1 MTEILKVDLNSK
13 DIKSENI
20 NRLKELFPEIV
31 TEGKIDFDKLK
42 LTLGEEIDLEKEK
55 YGMMWA
61 GKARCFQIIQDRT
74 TGTLKPVREE
84 SVDFDTTKNLF
95 IEGDNLEV
103 LKILQKSYFEKIKMI
118 YIDPPYN
125 TGKDFVY
132 KDKFGQQLEE
142 YLKLTNQVDS
152 EGKKLS
158 TNTDSDG
165 RYHSNWMNMMY
176 PRLYLARNLLKEDGV
191 IFISIDDNEVD
202 NLKKICNEI
211 FGEENFVGN
220 FIWKNKAG
228 GGGKQGGNRPGI
240 NIKKKEAFVLDHEYI
255 VVYANNITEILRF
268 NEKLTSKEI
277 SNYSNPDNDPRGP
290 YKLGNL
296 EMMMPKPISTMYY
309 KMIDPDGIIIQ
320 PKGGRHQWRFCEE
333 RTKLGLVDGS
343 VVWVKSKCNKDIDK
357 RGYKYVL
364 KSKQYLYNDGEE
376 RTKIARSILL
386 TKGLGADGTREIMEI
401 LGQKKTEVPIFSN
414 PKPTQLLKYL
424 IKITN
429 TEGGSILDFFAGSA
443 TTAHAVLDLNKE
455 DNGNRKFICV
465 QLPEATAENS
475 EAFKAGYKNICEI
488 GKERIRRVIQKIKEE
503 QKQQKL
509 SIDDKQDLGFKVF
522 KLDRSNFKTWDGFTK
537 DIQTTLTDNI
547 EQIKKSTD
555 KDATLY
561 ELLLKE
567 GFSLTEDINK
577 FQFSDKQV
585 YSINVDERKLLICLE
600 DKLTLDLFKEIKK
613 LNPTKVIVLDKG
625 FNENDQLKTNAVELL
640 TKVDNDTNKKEYLL
654 KAI

>member
-1 MTEILKVDLNSK
+1 MKEIPKMDLNSK
-13 DIKSENI
+13 DIKAENI

-42 LTLGEEIDLEKEK
+42 LTLGEEIDLDKQK
-55 YGMMWA
+55 YGMIWS
-61 GKARCFQIIQDRT
+61 GKANCFKIIQDRT

-211 FGEENFVGN
+211 FGEENFIGQITRKIHTGKYDTDFSKIQDYILIYKKNNCALLNSKKIDVGDY
-220 FIWKNKAG
+220 KNKD
-228 GGGKQGGNRPGI
+228 
-240 NIKKKEAFVLDHEYI
+240 EFYDV
-255 VVYANNITEILRF
+255 
-268 NEKLTSKEI
+268 
-277 SNYSNPDNDPRGP
+277 RGP
-290 YKLGNL
+290 YKECKLDNASHTYNKSLDYEIETPFGIVVPGNDQKNYKL
-296 EMMMPKPISTMYY
+296 RLSGGNSIKDWNWMWSKSKLDFGIKNGFIIFKNNNQNIQVYY
-309 KMIDPDGIIIQ
+309 KRYAYVDNSLKNIIRKIPINSLFIDSQYSSQQGTKDLRMLFDNYKLFDS
-320 PKGGRHQWRFCEE
+320 PKSVALMEE
-333 RTKLGLVDGS
+333 
-343 VVWVKSKCNKDIDK
+343 
-357 RGYKYVL
+357 
-364 KSKQYLYNDGEE
+364 
-376 RTKIARSILL
+376 
-386 TKGLGADGTREIMEI
+386 
-401 LGQKKTEVPIFSN
+401 
-414 PKPTQLLKYL
+414 LLKAG
-424 IKITN
+424 INSEDI
-429 TEGGSILDFFAGSA
+429 ILDFFAGSG
-443 TTAHAVLDLNKE
+443 TTAHAVLDLNKK

-465 QLPEATAENS
+465 QLPEATREKS
-475 EAFKAGYKNICEI
+475 IAFKAGYKNICEI
-488 GKERIRRVIQKIKEE
+488 GKERIRRVIKKIKEE

-509 SIDDKQDLGFKVF
+509 SDDNEQDLGFKVF

-537 DIQTTLTDNI
+537 DIQTTLKDNV

-555 KDATLY
+555 KESILF
-561 ELLLKE
+561 EILLKE
-567 GFSLTEDINK
+567 GFELTVPIKTFKIANK
-577 FQFSDKQV
+577 DV
-585 YSINVDERKLLICLE
+585 YSIQDNQLLICLE
-600 DKLTLDLFKEIKK
+600 EKLDLDLFKELKK
-613 LNPTKVIVLDKG
+613 LDPTQVVVLDKG

-640 TKVDNDTNKKEYLL
+640 TKVDNDTNRKEYLL

>member
-1 MTEILKVDLNSK
+1 MKEIPKVDLQSK

-20 NRLKELFPEIV
+20 DKLRQLFPEIF

-42 LTLGEEIDLEKEK
+42 LTLGEEVDLEKEK
-55 YGMMWA
+55 YGMSWP

-211 FGEENFVGN
+211 FGEENFVG
-220 FIWKNKAG
+220 IITRKIHT
-228 GGGKQGGNRPGI
+228 GKYDTDFSKI
-240 NIKKKEAFVLDHEYI
+240 HDYMLIYKKKNSTLLNSKKIDVGNYTNKDNYF
-255 VVYANNITEILRF
+255 NI
-268 NEKLTSKEI
+268 
-277 SNYSNPDNDPRGP
+277 RGP
-290 YKLGNL
+290 YKECKLDNASHTYNKSLDYEINTPYGITVPGGNINNFNL
-296 EMMMPKPISTMYY
+296 RLSGGNSIKDWNWMWSKSKLDFGIENGFILFKNNKDNIQVYY
-309 KMIDPDGIIIQ
+309 KRYAYVDNSLKNIIRKIPLNSLFIESKYSSQ
-320 PKGGRHQWRFCEE
+320 QGTKDLRELFDNYKLFDSPK
-333 RTKLGLVDGS
+333 S
-343 VVWVKSKCNKDIDK
+343 
-357 RGYKYVL
+357 
-364 KSKQYLYNDGEE
+364 
-376 RTKIARSILL
+376 IALM
-386 TKGLGADGTREIMEI
+386 KEI
-401 LGQKKTEVPIFSN
+401 LFMGTGPGDI
-414 PKPTQLLKYL
+414 
-424 IKITN
+424 
-429 TEGGSILDFFAGSA
+429 ILDFFAGSA
-443 TTAHAVLDLNKE
+443 TTAHAVLELNKE
-455 DNGNRKFICV
+455 NNDLRKFILV
-465 QLPEATAENS
+465 QLPEKTKEKS
-475 EAFKAGYKNICEI
+475 IAFKKGYQTISEI
-488 GKERIRRVIQKIKEE
+488 SKERIRRVIKKIKEE

-509 SIDDKQDLGFKVF
+509 STDNKLDLGFKVF
-522 KLDRSNFKTWDGFTK
+522 KLDRSNFKTWDGFSK
-537 DIQTTLTDNI
+537 DIQTTLTENI

-555 KDATLY
+555 KEATLY

-567 GFSLTEDINK
+567 GFSLTEDIK
-577 FQFSDKQV
+577 KLQISDKSV
-585 YSINVDERKLLICLE
+585 YSINDNQLLICLE

-613 LNPTKVIVLDKG
+613 LNPTTVIVLDKG
-625 FNENDQLKTNAVELL
+625 FNENDQLKTNAVELM

>member
-1 MTEILKVDLNSK
+1 MKEIPKVDLQSK

-20 NRLKELFPEIV
+20 DKLRQLFPEIF

-42 LTLGEEIDLEKEK
+42 LTLGEEVDLGKEK
-55 YGMMWA
+55 YGMSWP

-211 FGEENFVGN
+211 FGEENFIADI
-220 FIWKNKAG
+220 IWQGKKSVANDALISLSHTHNITYAKNK
-228 GGGKQGGNRPGI
+228 NI
-240 NIKKKEAFVLDHEYI
+240 IKKIDFRLEAINVKF
-255 VVYANNITEILRF
+255 A
-268 NEKLTSKEI
+268 
-277 SNYSNPDNDPRGP
+277 NPDNDPRGNWVADP
-290 YKLGNL
+290 FEASGYRPNQMYDIKNPNTGEIFKPNEGCCWKNDFNKFQELIKDKRIWFGKDGKSKPMRKRFWSEADERGRTPITIWSDLPTTTNATVMLNELLGRNIFDY
-296 EMMMPKPISTMYY
+296 PKPIELINRMLQLT
-309 KMIDPDGIIIQ
+309 
-320 PKGGRHQWRFCEE
+320 
-333 RTKLGLVDGS
+333 TKNNAS
-343 VVWVKSKCNKDIDK
+343 DI
-357 RGYKYVL
+357 V
-364 KSKQYLYNDGEE
+364 
-376 RTKIARSILL
+376 
-386 TKGLGADGTREIMEI
+386 
-401 LGQKKTEVPIFSN
+401 
-414 PKPTQLLKYL
+414 
-424 IKITN
+424 
-429 TEGGSILDFFAGSA
+429 LDFFAGSG
-443 TTAHAVLDLNKE
+443 TTAHSVLDLNQK
-455 DNGNRKFICV
+455 DNGNRQFILV
-465 QLPEATAENS
+465 QFPEITDPDT
-475 EAFKAGYKNICEI
+475 EAFKAGYKTISDI
-488 GKERIRRVIQKIKEE
+488 SKERIRQVIKKIKDE
-503 QKQQKL
+503 QKQKKL
-509 SIDDKQDLGFKVF
+509 SAGNKLDLGFKVF
-522 KLDRSNFKTWDGFTK
+522 KLDRSNFKLWDGFSK
-537 DIQTTLTDNI
+537 DIQKTLSDNV
-547 EQIKKSTD
+547 EQIKKSAD
-555 KDATLY
+555 KEATLY

-567 GFSLTEDINK
+567 GFSLTEDIK
-577 FQFSDKQV
+577 MLKISDKLI
-585 YSINVDERKLLICLE
+585 YSINDNQLLICLE

-613 LNPTKVIVLDKG
+613 LNPTTVIVLDKG
-625 FNENDQLKTNAVELL
+625 FNDNDQLKTNAVELM

>member
-211 FGEENFVGN
+211 FGEENFVN
-220 FIWKNKAG
+220 TIIWQRASG
-228 GGGKQGGNRPGI
+228 GGNAKGI
-240 NIKKKEAFVLDHEYI
+240 VTGHDFVLVYQKNIVKLIDYKGDEIAENRFSKDKIVKKGEQTFYINDDVIRKKFGKYDEGIERRCYYEELSEYKNATQI
-255 VVYANNITEILRF
+255 DEIEAKLKSGEYFLLKQNNNKHFIATLIEKGTRRKLYSIIQGVLNNQGFGDFKRINF
-268 NEKLTSKEI
+268 NPLFFD
-277 SNYSNPDNDPRGP
+277 Y
-290 YKLGNL
+290 
-296 EMMMPKPISTMYY
+296 PKPVNFMKKLISAMPE
-309 KMIDPDGIIIQ
+309 KKGI
-320 PKGGRHQWRFCEE
+320 
-333 RTKLGLVDGS
+333 
-343 VVWVKSKCNKDIDK
+343 
-357 RGYKYVL
+357 
-364 KSKQYLYNDGEE
+364 
-376 RTKIARSILL
+376 
-386 TKGLGADGTREIMEI
+386 
-401 LGQKKTEVPIFSN
+401 
-414 PKPTQLLKYL
+414 
-424 IKITN
+424 
-429 TEGGSILDFFAGSA
+429 ILDFFAGSA

-455 DNGNRKFICV
+455 DKGNRKFICV
-465 QLPEATAENS
+465 QLPEATKEDS
-475 EAFKAGYKNICEI
+475 EAFKAGHKNICEI
-488 GKERIRRVIQKIKEE
+488 GKERIRRVITKIKEE

-509 SIDDKQDLGFKVF
+509 SEDNKLDLGFKVF
-522 KLDRSNFKTWDGFTK
+522 KLDRSNFKTWNGFTK

-547 EQIKKSTD
+547 EQIKQSTD
-555 KDATLY
+555 KEAILY

-567 GFSLTEDINK
+567 GFSLTEDITK
-577 FQFSDKQV
+577 LQVSDKQV
-585 YSINVDERKLLICLE
+585 YSINIDESKLLICLE
-600 DKLTLDLFKEIKK
+600 DKLTLDLFKELKK
-613 LNPTKVIVLDKG
+613 LNPTTVIVLDKG

>member
-1 MTEILKVDLNSK
+1 MKEIPKMDLNSK
-13 DIKSENI
+13 DIKAENI

-42 LTLGEEIDLEKEK
+42 LTLGEEIDLDKQK
-55 YGMMWA
+55 YGMIWS
-61 GKARCFQIIQDRT
+61 GKANCFKIIQDRT

-191 IFISIDDNEVD
+191 IFISIDDHEVD

-211 FGEENFVGN
+211 FGEENFIDSIIWYKDDVNRKGSQ
-220 FIWKNKAG
+220 FIKGIHEYVLVYAKSKQNILDNWKV
-228 GGGKQGGNRPGI
+228 
-240 NIKKKEAFVLDHEYI
+240 KKK
-255 VVYANNITEILRF
+255 
-268 NEKLTSKEI
+268 LTDSIKFE
-277 SNYSNPDNDPRGP
+277 NPD
-290 YKLGNL
+290 K
-296 EMMMPKPISTMYY
+296 
-309 KMIDPDGIIIQ
+309 
-320 PKGGRHQWRFCEE
+320 
-333 RTKLGLVDGS
+333 
-343 VVWVKSKCNKDIDK
+343 DK
-357 RGYKYVL
+357 RGEWFSANICADNYIEGRTKCFIVKSPSGKIWKRKWFKDEKEIRELISDNRIYFGSNGDNVPRL
-364 KSKQYLYNDGEE
+364 KIFKTEWEEQNTFTISVWTDVGGTGTGGEE
-376 RTKIARSILL
+376 LVDLFQEAVFDYPKNTFLISKMIQISTKPSDI
-386 TKGLGADGTREIMEI
+386 
-401 LGQKKTEVPIFSN
+401 
-414 PKPTQLLKYL
+414 
-424 IKITN
+424 
-429 TEGGSILDFFAGSA
+429 ILDFFSGSA
-443 TTAHAVLDLNKE
+443 TTAHAVMKLNSE
-455 DNGNRKFICV
+455 DNGGRKFILV
-465 QLPEATAENS
+465 QLPEVVEEDS
-475 EAFKAGYKNICEI
+475 EAFKAGYKTISDI
-488 GKERIRRVIQKIKEE
+488 AKERIRRVIKKIKEE
-503 QKQQKL
+503 EKQKKL
-509 SIDDKQDLGFKVF
+509 SEDNEQDLGFKVF

-537 DIQTTLTDNI
+537 DIQTTLKDNI

-555 KDATLY
+555 KEAILF
-561 ELLLKE
+561 EILLKE
-567 GFSLTEDINK
+567 GFELTVPIKTFKIANK
-577 FQFSDKQV
+577 DV
-585 YSINVDERKLLICLE
+585 YSIQDNQLLICLE
-600 DKLTLDLFKEIKK
+600 EKLDLDLFKELKK
-613 LNPTKVIVLDKG
+613 LDPTQVVVLDKG

-640 TKVDNDTNKKEYLL
+640 TKVDNDTNRKEYLL

>member
-1 MTEILKVDLNSK
+1 MKEISKVDLQSK
-13 DIKSENI
+13 DIKAENI
-20 NRLKELFPEIV
+20 DKLRQLFPEIF

-55 YGMMWA
+55 YGMSWP

-74 TGTLKPVREE
+74 TGTLKSVREE

-176 PRLYLARNLLKEDGV
+176 PRLYLARNLLREDGV
-191 IFISIDDNEVD
+191 IFISIDDHEVD

-211 FGEENFVGN
+211 FGEENFVGCAGRITKKSNNKGDYWAPN
-220 FIWKNKAG
+220 FDYLLTYVKNVGVAEEFFGDVNYDSYDLIEEDGPRKGEKYQLVRLYMSTIQNRNSEQRFWIKCPDGSKIIPPGKTFPPERPILGDGIWRWTRKKFEEE
-228 GGGKQGGNRPGI
+228 KDKI
-240 NIKKKEAFVLDHEYI
+240 VIKKVRSSNLLNQDLKPAEWNVYTKTYLLDVINNSSAKPNSFIEDHINQIGSHELGELKIPFDY
-255 VVYANNITEILRF
+255 
-268 NEKLTSKEI
+268 SKPSTLIKYLAEI
-277 SNYSNPDNDPRGP
+277 SKTKNND
-290 YKLGNL
+290 
-296 EMMMPKPISTMYY
+296 I
-309 KMIDPDGIIIQ
+309 
-320 PKGGRHQWRFCEE
+320 
-333 RTKLGLVDGS
+333 
-343 VVWVKSKCNKDIDK
+343 
-357 RGYKYVL
+357 
-364 KSKQYLYNDGEE
+364 
-376 RTKIARSILL
+376 
-386 TKGLGADGTREIMEI
+386 
-401 LGQKKTEVPIFSN
+401 
-414 PKPTQLLKYL
+414 
-424 IKITN
+424 
-429 TEGGSILDFFAGSA
+429 ILDFFAGSA
-443 TTAHAVLDLNKE
+443 TTAHAVLELNKE
-455 DNGNRKFICV
+455 DQGNRKFICV
-465 QLPEATAENS
+465 QLPEATKEDS
-475 EAFKAGYKNICEI
+475 EAFKAGYKTISDI
-488 GKERIRRVIQKIKEE
+488 AKERIRRVIKKIKEE

-509 SIDDKQDLGFKVF
+509 LEDNEQDLGFKVF

-537 DIQTTLTDNI
+537 DIQTTLKDNI

-555 KDATLY
+555 KEAILF
-561 ELLLKE
+561 EILLKE
-567 GFSLTEDINK
+567 GFELTVPIKKIKIVNK
-577 FQFSDKQV
+577 DV
-585 YSINVDERKLLICLE
+585 YSIQDNQLLICLE
-600 DKLTLDLFKEIKK
+600 EKLDLDLFKELKK
-613 LNPTKVIVLDKG
+613 LDPIQVVVLDKG

-640 TKVDNDTNKKEYLL
+640 TKVDNDTNRKEYLL